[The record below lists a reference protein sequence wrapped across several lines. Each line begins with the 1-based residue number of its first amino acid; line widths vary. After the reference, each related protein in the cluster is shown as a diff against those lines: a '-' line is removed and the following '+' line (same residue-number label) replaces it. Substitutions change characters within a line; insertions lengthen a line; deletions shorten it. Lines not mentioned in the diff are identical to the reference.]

1 MPIKSKK
8 QTQKDMKQTRE
19 KAMRIAKKTIPTPIT
34 EKVEKAARAQKT
46 PAKKS
51 GRKVGRPPKNREAI
65 MEKLLFA
72 FSYDC
77 TIGEACYYAEIDEK
91 TYYKILEEYPEFIQ
105 KINRARNRPIFK
117 ARQSVINSFDDPN
130 IALKYL
136 ERKAKAEFSTRQELT
151 DQNGNSAFAWF
162 QLNIVKNDNT

>member
-1 MPIKSKK
+1 M
-8 QTQKDMKQTRE
+8 
-19 KAMRIAKKTIPTPIT
+19 TIPKKPKNPKNPPKSTK
-34 EKVEKAARAQKT
+34 KV

-51 GRKVGRPPKNREAI
+51 VRKVGRPPKNREAI

-136 ERKAKAEFSTRQELT
+136 ERKAKAEFSTRHELT
-151 DQNGNSAFAWF
+151 DKNGNSAFA
-162 QLNIVKNDNT
+162 